1 MILHRMSKPR
11 KEHFLLLIPLLFCA
25 ISVIWSIWQDRHQYD
40 PHHWGLMLSNARDLS
55 LGLLPY
61 KEIFIQYGILTT
73 IIQSGGFLLL
83 GKTLGTI
90 TIITSIF
97 YASGLFLLY
106 VLAKQVLHKSESAI
120 YAFLLAFFF
129 HPIVVMPWANY
140 IAFPF
145 LLLGLIFECKI
156 KSNFRELFL
165 SSIFFSLAVLSR
177 EGLFPA
183 IVLIMFFCRLLDFT
197 KKGGSLLL
205 NIKNIICQII
215 GFLIPIGI
223 FFAYLYINNL
233 IFYWKILSIDLPK
246 IYINNVFPK
255 MQYFFGL
262 DIFMIQAFDN
272 IKAFDPRW
280 VLLGIIFLLNI
291 VLIPYLLFNINKKT
305 QAKSILILSISS
317 LVLLSSALHIQD
329 IFRLATGS
337 IIGLIPLIYVLQNFQ
352 RLFFVFFLVI
362 FSLTITKGNSGNIYA
377 PNHEQYKNGIFVFS
391 PKLFYGQLWPVGI
404 SKYYENI
411 QRDLLT
417 IHELNCGIKFQ
428 INRSYD
434 AFHQIISPFTQLQMA
449 PFWLY
454 LDEVRFLRPDLDITS
469 LISPKIPADNLI
481 LIDSISVND
490 KNTYILPNKF
500 SIFSSYNHPSGDK
513 LTQILIPKY
522 CKAK

>member
-1 MILHRMSKPR
+1 
-11 KEHFLLLIPLLFCA
+11 
-25 ISVIWSIWQDRHQYD
+25 
-40 PHHWGLMLSNARDLS
+40 
-55 LGLLPY
+55 
-61 KEIFIQYGILTT
+61 
-73 IIQSGGFLLL
+73 
-83 GKTLGTI
+83 
-90 TIITSIF
+90 
-97 YASGLFLLY
+97 
-106 VLAKQVLHKSESAI
+106 
-120 YAFLLAFFF
+120 
-129 HPIVVMPWANY
+129 
-140 IAFPF
+140 
-145 LLLGLIFECKI
+145 
-156 KSNFRELFL
+156 
-165 SSIFFSLAVLSR
+165 
-177 EGLFPA
+177 
-183 IVLIMFFCRLLDFT
+183 
-197 KKGGSLLL
+197 
-205 NIKNIICQII
+205 
-215 GFLIPIGI
+215 
-223 FFAYLYINNL
+223 
-233 IFYWKILSIDLPK
+233 
-246 IYINNVFPK
+246 